1 MAISGRTRVFTILA
15 HPSVNVTAPLIY
27 NHIFSR
33 MGLDMVYISHDV
45 HPGAIADTVRSFSG
59 WVNLGGFNVTI
70 PHKESVAALVDDL
83 CGVSMKTG
91 TVNTV
96 VRHGNGSL
104 SGYNTDGIG
113 ALGALGETRDAVCL
127 VIGAGGAARAIV
139 HALLE
144 GGARKVSIL
153 NRSPYRTQQLCGMF
167 GTGPVHEY
175 QGEPLEEVDVV
186 VQATPFQ
193 RGSLSISSWSD
204 SERIRASWRPS
215 CGPRRFR
222 KKPKASGCR
231 SFQGTPCSITR
242 PKETSSFSPASPFP
256 PEIWTRPSHQ
266 SGTTG
271 HEGVSGMHPPQGAAQ
286 GRR

>member
-1 MAISGRTRVFTILA
+1 LRVAISGRTRVFTILA

-186 VQATPFQ
+186 VQATPV
-193 RGSLSISSWSD
+193 
-204 SERIRASWRPS
+204 SERVPFDLELERFGKDTRILETVMRTTALSEKAESLGLQIVPGHAMLYYQTKRNFELFTGIALPPRDLDEAFASVGYHR
-215 CGPRRFR
+215 
-222 KKPKASGCR
+222 
-231 SFQGTPCSITR
+231 T
-242 PKETSSFSPASPFP
+242 
-256 PEIWTRPSHQ
+256 
-266 SGTTG
+266 
-271 HEGVSGMHPPQGAAQ
+271 
-286 GRR
+286 

>member
-1 MAISGRTRVFTILA
+1 MVTPAVFNHLFESMSMDMAYIAHDTPPEALPATIEA
-15 HPSVNVTAPLIY
+15 Y
-27 NHIFSR
+27 
-33 MGLDMVYISHDV
+33 
-45 HPGAIADTVRSFSG
+45 RS
-59 WVNLGGFNVTI
+59 WNNLGGFNVTI

-186 VQATPFQ
+186 VQATPV
-193 RGSLSISSWSD
+193 
-204 SERIRASWRPS
+204 SERVPFDLELERFGKDTRILETVMRTTALSEKAESLGLQIVPGHAMLYYQTKRNFELFTGIALPPRDLDEAFASVGYHR
-215 CGPRRFR
+215 
-222 KKPKASGCR
+222 
-231 SFQGTPCSITR
+231 T
-242 PKETSSFSPASPFP
+242 
-256 PEIWTRPSHQ
+256 
-266 SGTTG
+266 
-271 HEGVSGMHPPQGAAQ
+271 
-286 GRR
+286 